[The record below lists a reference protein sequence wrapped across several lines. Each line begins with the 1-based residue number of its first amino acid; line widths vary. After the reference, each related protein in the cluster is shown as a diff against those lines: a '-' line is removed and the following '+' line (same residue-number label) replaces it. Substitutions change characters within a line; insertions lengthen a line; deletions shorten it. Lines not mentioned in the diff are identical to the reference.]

1 MHFESFKS
9 TLTLK
14 SVFNVFRWKQSL
26 GAPGG
31 RVVTC
36 FYMCLGFY
44 ETSYSMGYLVY
55 KHFGFSS
62 CIVIN
67 LSLIYRLEFK

>member
-1 MHFESFKS
+1 M
-9 TLTLK
+9 
-14 SVFNVFRWKQSL
+14 

-31 RVVTC
+31 GVVTC

-55 KHFGFSS
+55 KHFGFLS

-67 LSLIYRLEFK
+67 LS